1 MWIVWEW
8 TQTLKL
14 LKIMKT
20 RPQLLRLRRTRIY
33 IFWKHPN
40 EVNILKKIYGEK
52 DTLESIF
59 WRSCSENHET
69 LVVRQNKTNFQRSR
83 HPRNEEISPRASLH
97 NFVSPQ
103 LVYFGT
109 FLKTEIAESV
119 GWLNA
124 QLGPSL
130 CLDKIILVRSANVP
144 VLKIAIPKKIGD
156 FQPGVQ

>member
-14 LKIMKT
+14 LKIMKK

-97 NFVSPQ
+97 NLVSPQ
-103 LVYFGT
+103 LVYFGP
-109 FLKTEIAESV
+109 FLKKIWPN
-119 GWLNA
+119 WLWAIFKNWNSRVS
-124 QLGPSL
+124 QLTQRPSFVPHS
-130 CLDKIILVRSANVP
+130 ILTR
-144 VLKIAIPKKIGD
+144 
-156 FQPGVQ
+156 